1 MRTILITGASG
12 GLVQTMVPLL
22 ADDFLVLLGR
32 DRAKLERLY
41 AGHANTLIFDTD
53 IRDESALKEMLG
65 QLEERVGTIDILVN
79 NAGYGRF
86 ADFEG
91 FSSQEVREMFD
102 INTFAL
108 MTLSRLVGEQMK
120 KAQKGQI
127 INIVSMAGLIASSK
141 SSVYSAT
148 KFAAIGFSN
157 ALRLELAAYNV
168 VVTTVNPGPIA
179 TAFFDQADPE
189 GAYLES
195 VKAFLLQPEDVAKKI
210 VGVMGTKKRELNL
223 PWTLSF
229 AYKCYTLFPTL
240 ADFLAR
246 TVFNYK

>member
-1 MRTILITGASG
+1 MRKILITGASG
-12 GLVQTMVPLL
+12 GLVQEMVPLL
-22 ADDFLVLLGR
+22 AEDFLILLGR
-32 DRAKLERLY
+32 DKEKLEQLY
-41 AGHANTLIFDTD
+41 AFHEQKVIYDTDLRDEEALKTLIQKVEQE
-53 IRDESALKEMLG
+53 IGR
-65 QLEERVGTIDILVN
+65 IDILVN

-86 ADFEG
+86 ADFDE
-91 FSSQEVREMFD
+91 FSSQEVRDMFE

-120 KAQKGQI
+120 QVQKGQI

-141 SSVYSAT
+141 SSVYSAS

-157 ALRLELAAYNV
+157 ALRLELAPSQV

-179 TAFFDQADPE
+179 TTFFDQADPE

-195 VKAFLLQPEDVAKKI
+195 VKAFLLQPKDVARKI
-210 VGVMGTKKRELNL
+210 VSVMGTKKRELNL
-223 PWTLSF
+223 PWVL
-229 AYKCYTLFPTL
+229 AVAHKCYTLWPSL

>member
-12 GLVQTMVPLL
+12 GLVQKMVPLL

-32 DRAKLERLY
+32 DQAKLERLY
-41 AGHANTLIFDTD
+41 AGHANKLILDTD
-53 IRDESALKEMLG
+53 IRDEAALKEMLG

-86 ADFEG
+86 ADFED
-91 FSSQEVREMFD
+91 FFSQEVREMFE

-120 KAQKGQI
+120 QVQKGQI

-148 KFAAIGFSN
+148 KFAVIGFSN

-179 TAFFDQADPE
+179 TAFFDQADPD
-189 GAYLES
+189 GAYLNS
-195 VKAFLLQPEDVAKKI
+195 VKAFLLQPDDVAKKI
-210 VGVMGTKKRELNL
+210 VGVMGTRKRELNL
-223 PWTLSF
+223 PWTLAL